1 MKNYLAILKKNF
13 LKIAFVF
20 ALILFLIFRP
30 TLNIDGFQSAFN
42 SLAEQYLRHTG
53 EKSNEIHG
61 IDVSH
66 DQGNIDW
73 AQVMTSDVNFVY
85 LKATDGI
92 TYTDPRFHGYMSAL
106 RDKKLLYGAYHFFE
120 AEDDPEKQ
128 ADNFLKQISSYPLRL
143 SPMVDVEVTKDQ
155 NPQEIKTRLQTF
167 LNKIHTATGCQPVI
181 YSYSSFWQHNIGAE
195 FNQYVF
201 WLADY
206 AKIINPPQGVNNL
219 TIWQYSDKG
228 RVKGISEPVDLDVI
242 LTGEEGLN
250 KIRCTGSVKN

>member
-1 MKNYLAILKKNF
+1 MKNYLANIKKDF
-13 LKIAFVF
+13 LTIVFVF
-20 ALILFLIFRP
+20 GLILFLMFRP
-30 TLNIDGFQSAFN
+30 TLNIASFESSSN
-42 SLAEQYLRHTG
+42 SLAEQYIQHTG
-53 EKSNEIHG
+53 ETSNKIHG

-73 AQVMTSDVNFVY
+73 SQVAKADIDFVY

-92 TYTDPRFHGYMSAL
+92 TYTDPRFHSYMSDL
-106 RDKKLLYGAYHFFE
+106 LDKELLYGTYHFFE

-155 NPQEIKTRLQTF
+155 DPQEIKTRLQSF
-167 LNKIHTATGCQPVI
+167 LNKVHTATGCKPVI
-181 YSYSSFWQHNIGAE
+181 YSYSSFWQHNIGTE

-206 AKIINPPQGVNNL
+206 AKKINPPKGVDNL

-228 RVKGISEPVDLDVI
+228 RIEGISGPVDLDVI